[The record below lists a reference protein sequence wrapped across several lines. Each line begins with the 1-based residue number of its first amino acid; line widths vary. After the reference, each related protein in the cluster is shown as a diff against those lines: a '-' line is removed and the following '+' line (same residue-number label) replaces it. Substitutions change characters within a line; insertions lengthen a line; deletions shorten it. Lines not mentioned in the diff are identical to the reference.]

1 MVEKNNLKLGDL
13 LEKNIIKKS
22 IKDNELVTFIPME
35 YVSEDGRLLEQCVTR
50 QSKVKKGLTYFEK
63 NDVIVAKIT
72 PCFENGK
79 GACLDE
85 LATNVGYGS
94 TEFHVLRARKDV
106 VPRYIYY
113 HTHANNF
120 RRKLER
126 EMVGSAGQKRVPL
139 NLILKY
145 PLQVTHSTKEQ
156 YKIATALSDIDNL
169 IISVEKL
176 INKKQKIKQG
186 VMQELLTGKK
196 RLTGFKDEWIN
207 IKLKELGQFISGS
220 GFPLI
225 YQSEEKNQYPFYK
238 VSDFNNLGNS
248 IYMVN
253 ANNYISEEVRQILN
267 AKIIPRNSIVF
278 AKIGAAILLERKR
291 IISTECCID
300 NNMMC
305 FIPKNTL
312 FNEKLAYYIFHSIK
326 LSTLISATALPSL
339 SAKSIGEIEVCIPS
353 DIIEQKVIAGVLTDI
368 DLEIEG
374 LKQKLNKYK
383 DIKQGMM
390 QELLTGRIR
399 LI

>member
-1 MVEKNNLKLGDL
+1 MVEDNNLKLGDL

-35 YVSEDGRLLEQCVTR
+35 SVSEDGRLLEQYVMR
-50 QSKVKKGLTYFEK
+50 QSEVKKGLTYFEK

-79 GACLDE
+79 GACLGE

-94 TEFHVLRARKDV
+94 TEFHVLRARKDA

-120 RRKLER
+120 RKKLER

-145 PLQVTHSTKEQ
+145 PLQVTHSTEEQ
-156 YKIATALSDIDNL
+156 YKIAKALSDIDNL

-186 VMQELLTGKK
+186 VMQELLTGKR
-196 RLTGFKDEWIN
+196 RLTGFTEQWESYELGELLDYEQPTNYIVKSTEYAENGIPVLTAGKTFILGYTDEIDGIYMEGPVIIFDDFTTVSKYVDFQFKVKSSAMKILKLRKSEYNLKLIYEVMQMIDFSMSDHKRYWISEYSKIK
-207 IKLKELGQFISGS
+207 IKLPKSLDEQ
-220 GFPLI
+220 
-225 YQSEEKNQYPFYK
+225 
-238 VSDFNNLGNS
+238 NS
-248 IYMVN
+248 I
-253 ANNYISEEVRQILN
+253 ARILVDMD
-267 AKIIPRNSIVF
+267 K
-278 AKIGAAILLERKR
+278 
-291 IISTECCID
+291 D
-300 NNMMC
+300 
-305 FIPKNTL
+305 
-312 FNEKLAYYIFHSIK
+312 IK
-326 LSTLISATALPSL
+326 QLN
-339 SAKSIGEIEVCIPS
+339 K
-353 DIIEQKVIAGVLTDI
+353 
-368 DLEIEG
+368 
-374 LKQKLNKYK
+374 KLNKYK